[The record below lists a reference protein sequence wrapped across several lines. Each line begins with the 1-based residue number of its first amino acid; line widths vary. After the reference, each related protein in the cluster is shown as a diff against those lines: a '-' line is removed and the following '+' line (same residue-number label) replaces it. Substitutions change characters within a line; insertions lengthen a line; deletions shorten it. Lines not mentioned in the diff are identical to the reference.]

1 MIVLVLVSIMSF
13 TLIRKDHIRIKEIKK
28 ILKRYEK

>member
-13 TLIRKDHIRIKEIKK
+13 ALIRKDYIRIKEIKK

>member
-13 TLIRKDHIRIKEIKK
+13 TLIRKNYIRIKEIKK